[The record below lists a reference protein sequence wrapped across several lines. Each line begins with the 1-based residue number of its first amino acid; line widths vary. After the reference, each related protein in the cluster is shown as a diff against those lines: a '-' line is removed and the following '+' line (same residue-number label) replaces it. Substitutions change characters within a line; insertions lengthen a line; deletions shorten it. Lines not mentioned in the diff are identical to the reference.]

1 MDQPAQVAHL
11 LRRDPG
17 LGRPALPGSVRK
29 PRRPRGRSRR
39 ATSRRAWRPSRP
51 ARRDAGTPP
60 APISASHTTAG
71 PCTPPRRGDR
81 GFDVRR
87 WRCAFHEVPGAPAR
101 AGRRCAPAPPVSAPG
116 AIVPGRG
123 SLRTGRIPRGCGAR
137 WGGNRAPRVRRPC
150 ARGERTVAGRPAPL
164 FHRRP
169 AAPWPRKSGAGDCDR
184 LALWPTRLPGNGH
197 LYAEPAPL
205 PCGWAIGR
213 SAATWA

>member
-123 SLRTGRIPRGCGAR
+123 SLRTGRIPEGAGPGGGATGPRGCAV
-137 WGGNRAPRVRRPC
+137 RAHVGRGLWRAALLHCSTAGPQPPGRENQAPEIAIAWRR
-150 ARGERTVAGRPAPL
+150 GRRACPGMVICMPSR
-164 FHRRP
+164 HRSR
-169 AAPWPRKSGAGDCDR
+169 AV
-184 LALWPTRLPGNGH
+184 
-197 LYAEPAPL
+197 
-205 PCGWAIGR
+205 GR
-213 SAATWA
+213 